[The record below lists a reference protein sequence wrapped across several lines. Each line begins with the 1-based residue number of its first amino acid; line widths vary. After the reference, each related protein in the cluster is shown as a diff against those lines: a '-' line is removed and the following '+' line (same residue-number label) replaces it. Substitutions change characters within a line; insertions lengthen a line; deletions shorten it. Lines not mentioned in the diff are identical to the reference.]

1 MFAKLHIQVD
11 RNDKNSRVTSMN
23 RSLKALQSGR
33 SVMIFPEGG
42 IWSKNIPKMSLP
54 LKDGG
59 FAMAIKQQIP
69 IVPITLLNNYKII
82 HDNDFAVYP
91 RTIRAIV
98 HQPIET
104 LGMTNA
110 NIEELKMKFY
120 EIVQGALDRQQ

>member
-1 MFAKLHIQVD
+1 
-11 RNDKNSRVTSMN
+11 MN

-42 IWSKNIPKMSLP
+42 IWSKNIPKMALP

-69 IVPITLLNNYKII
+69 IVPISLLNNYKIM
-82 HDNDFAVYP
+82 HDDEFAVYP
-91 RTIRAIV
+91 QTIRAIV

-104 LGMTNA
+104 VGMTNA

-120 EIVQGALDRQQ
+120 EIVQGSLDSYEAQTKNFTV